1 MSTVSFVSAKI
12 GGRGGRG
19 GTKVSV
25 KMAYDEEKRWFKMG
39 ASEAH
44 TYGMNGIIIIR
55 NVERRRV
62 REE

>member
-1 MSTVSFVSAKI
+1 MGIHFKNCVSAVSFVSAKI

-44 TYGMNGIIIIR
+44 T
-55 NVERRRV
+55 E
-62 REE
+62 